1 MSEPRLI
8 SPMLDNFEMGG
19 PISDHHGVRC
29 CPAMRKNSDDKY
41 IVKIISIPESQTK
54 LDALILTGAFA
65 DNQSALSY
73 FEELANGIVDEKKIL
88 DNLSNLE
95 GFVAFED
102 CQIVSMDSE
111 VGYDVYLISEYR
123 KTLERQIAKT
133 PMTQLSAVNLGL
145 DLCSALSA
153 CRRSGYLFVDLK
165 PSNIY
170 IVGDKEYKIGDLGFV
185 RLNSLKY
192 ESLLDKYR
200 SCYTAPELE
209 DVFAPLNDTMDI
221 YSLGLI
227 LYQVFNGGALPF
239 SGQQAPN
246 QKFDAPAYADEEM
259 AEIILK
265 ACDPDPASRWQDP
278 VQMGQALVSYMQKNG
293 VNDTPLTSENFG
305 LKEDPVL
312 PVEEETESVAETD
325 LPLDVIVEEN
335 TLQESQ
341 TVEAE
346 SDVTETPEETVAETI
361 QSISES
367 IEMLSAA
374 EDVSAE
380 ASDEPAADEMQDD
393 LSEIPAEE
401 QTLDVESDVAPAE
414 ECPEVQGEDVQIDDI
429 LENIDATGEE
439 YENLSF
445 LNNLDNSEQI
455 LADVGDDYEGI
466 SDETSDILDQIDAL
480 TAHDVPSPVVA
491 PDPIEIK
498 IPDPL
503 PIEDNSEDTDEAEPE
518 HSDEKKDA
526 ASDEAVD
533 EVESLKKELPEEEM
547 PYVPKKKRTGLV
559 WGIIIALLLTLAA
572 GGYYFYSSYYLQPIH
587 ALTLEGSE
595 NNLQVLLTADVDETL
610 LTVVC
615 ADSHGNKVT
624 APVVGG
630 KAAFSGLTPDTAYT
644 VTIEIG
650 GLHKLTGTTSKVYST
665 PVQTKI
671 VQVGA
676 ITGAESGSVIISFAV
691 EGPDSEQWNVIY
703 NADGEAE
710 RVTTFSDHMV
720 TLTGLTVGKEY
731 LFRLEPVADIY
742 ISGETEI
749 SYIAKNLICAEN
761 LRVTSFTDGDLT
773 AQWDT
778 PAGESVAQWSIRCY
792 NDTGYSETLTTEE
805 NLITFS
811 GLDENSGY
819 TIEITAAD
827 MSVQQRVSIGA
838 NAVMISDY
846 TADVNSSGIL
856 SATWSSNR
864 DVPADGWSI
873 LYTVNGIGSSETL
886 NAEENAIQIP
896 VVPNGSYEFTIMD
909 NSGNEVLGG
918 PFTYIASG
926 ASDFDAFGITKDII
940 TARLCKTPEES
951 EWDYKDLSDEDYVNS
966 FASGDKISLVLSYD
980 GDNDESDD
988 DVLITYAVYS
998 EDGEL
1003 VKFSHE
1009 TQNWIDMWDEN
1020 YCELDVSAVPVE
1032 AGRYNVIIYFN
1043 GAEAGSQKFEITA

>member
-41 IVKIISIPESQTK
+41 IVKIISVPESQTK
-54 LDALILTGAFA
+54 LDALILTGAFS

-88 DNLSNLE
+88 DNLSQLE

-102 CQIVSMDSE
+102 CQIVSMDTE

-123 KTLERQIAKT
+123 RTLERQIAKK

-227 LYQVFNGGALPF
+227 MYQVFNGGALPF
-239 SGQQAPN
+239 SGRQAPN
-246 QKFDAPAYADEEM
+246 QKFDAPAYADDEM
-259 AEIILK
+259 SEIILK
-265 ACDPDPASRWQDP
+265 ACDPDPALRWQDP

-293 VNDTPLTSENFG
+293 VNDTPLTHENFG
-305 LKEDPVL
+305 PIEDAAL
-312 PVEEETESVAETD
+312 PAADINETAADTDVSLESILEEEVQ
-325 LPLDVIVEEN
+325 EEI
-335 TLQESQ
+335 Q
-341 TVEAE
+341 TPEAE
-346 SDVTETPEETVAETI
+346 SDVAETHEETVLETI
-361 QSISES
+361 QAITES
-367 IEMLSAA
+367 IEMMSVAA
-374 EDVSAE
+374 EVPAE
-380 ASDEPAADEMQDD
+380 AFDEPSTDEVQDNSDVVSSEESNGVTECDTPAADESSEVMDAENQDE
-393 LSEIPAEE
+393 EIPENAD
-401 QTLDVESDVAPAE
+401 TA
-414 ECPEVQGEDVQIDDI
+414 DDS
-429 LENIDATGEE
+429 

-445 LNNLDNSEQI
+445 LNNLEDSEQI

-480 TAHDVPSPVVA
+480 TAHDVPAPVVA

-498 IPDPL
+498 IPDP
-503 PIEDNSEDTDEAEPE
+503 ISVDEDSEATEETVPE
-518 HSDEKKDA
+518 LSDEP
-526 ASDEAVD
+526 DETVSEEAD
-533 EVESLKKELPEEEM
+533 EIPQHEKEELPEEEM
-547 PYVPKKKRTGLV
+547 PYVPKKKRTGLI
-559 WGIIIALLLTLAA
+559 WGIIIALLLALAA
-572 GGYYFYSSYYLQPIH
+572 GGYYFYSAYYLQPIH

-595 NNLQVLLTADVDETL
+595 NNLQVLLTADIDESL

-615 ADSHGNKVT
+615 ADSHGNKVS

-644 VTIEIG
+644 VTIEVD
-650 GLHKLTGTTSKVYST
+650 GLHKLTGITSKVYST

-671 VQVGA
+671 AQVGA
-676 ITGAESGSVIISFAV
+676 ITGTESGSVIISFAV
-691 EGPDSEQWNVIY
+691 EGPDSEQWNIIY

-731 LFRLEPVADIY
+731 VFRIEPVADLY

-761 LRVTSFTDGDLT
+761 LRVTSFANGELT

-778 PAGESVAQWSIRCY
+778 PTGETVAQWSVRCY
-792 NDTGYSETLTTEE
+792 NETGYSETLSTAE
-805 NLITFS
+805 NMITFS
-811 GLDENSGY
+811 DLDENSGY
-819 TIEITAAD
+819 TIEITASD
-827 MSVQQRVSIGA
+827 MSVQQRVSVAA
-838 NAVMISDY
+838 NAVMISDF
-846 TADVNSSGIL
+846 TSDVD
-856 SATWSSNR
+856 SAGTLFAAWNSNR
-864 DVPADGWSI
+864 DIPADGWSI
-873 LYTVNGIGSSETL
+873 LYTVNGIGASEAIIAT
-886 NAEENAIQIP
+886 ENAIQVP
-896 VVPNGSYEFTIMD
+896 VVPNGSYEFTITD
-909 NSGNEVLGG
+909 TSGNEVLGG
-918 PFTYIASG
+918 PFIYTASD
-926 ASDFDAFGITKDII
+926 ASDFDAFGITKDAI
-940 TARLCKTPEES
+940 TARLCKTPEYS
-951 EWDYKDLSDEDYVNS
+951 EWNYEDLSDEDYVNS
-966 FASGDKISLVLSYD
+966 FASGEKISLVLSSD
-980 GDNDESDD
+980 GDDDESDD
-988 DVLITYAVYS
+988 AVLITYAVYS
-998 EDGEL
+998 EDGAL
-1003 VKFSHE
+1003 VMFSHD
-1009 TQNWIDMWDEN
+1009 TQYWSDMWDEN
-1020 YCELDVSAVPVE
+1020 YCELDVTAVPVE
-1032 AGRYNVIIYFN
+1032 AGTYNMIIYFN